1 MAQTIK
7 LKRTATPNNVP
18 TTAQL
23 ELGEIAVNTYDGKV
37 YIKKND
43 GAESIVE
50 VTNSSL
56 GNYLPLTGGTLT
68 GTLAMGANAI
78 TSTGTISSGA
88 ITATS
93 TTNAVIAEYNATNYS
108 ALRYDGVDTVVGGD
122 GVYRRG
128 GLEKLRLTSS
138 GINVTGTI
146 SSGAI
151 TSSGQINA
159 GTNLVA
165 GASVYSNN
173 GVYYGSTTLSLK
185 NNTSGSFLNFAA
197 NANATFAGA
206 ISSGAITSTGLTVV
220 ASNALGTIQA
230 SSATDA
236 TLNITSA
243 GITAYSLVTSG
254 TDSSFAIKKDGT
266 ERMRISSSGNVGI
279 GTNNPDSYAA
289 DANNL
294 VIYSATET
302 GMTIVSGT
310 ASTGDIYFADGTS
323 ALNRGYFQ
331 YHHADD
337 SMRFGTAAT
346 ESMRIDSA
354 GNVGIGMTGPSYK
367 LDIDGNNYNG
377 ATGTSIRIKDHSSN
391 VNNGDIQSSII
402 FTGRYW
408 SGDDN
413 TAVESKIA
421 GLKGAANGNTGSALG
436 FFTQTFG
443 LGGSVERMRITSS
456 GELQLTGNGVIK
468 NQISD
473 GNFSYLQQTSSDARL
488 YVQYSQPLLFGTN
501 NTERMRIDSSG
512 RVGIGTSS
520 PAQAK
525 LDILLES
532 DYSSHT
538 GHGLSIL
545 SNAFDAYTALYMGAD
560 DTVDSVY
567 IQSAGKNTSFTSKKL
582 LLNPNGGNVG
592 IGTSSPAGKLT
603 LKAGDNTY
611 AGGFRLEGTDE
622 TTALAITHVN
632 GLNFFSGN
640 GTDDHLVL
648 TGTGNVG
655 IGTSSPS
662 TALQV
667 GDGTDTANWLRLTG
681 TVSDLYIGQN
691 PVNDSFNQTN
701 AAKILSVASYPLAMG
716 TANAYP
722 VIFGTND
729 TERMRIDASG
739 NLLVGKTSGTAGN
752 TIETNGRI
760 SAGAGSN
767 SQPTFNC
774 ENDTNTGINLP
785 ESDRIQF
792 ITGGAEAM
800 RIDASG
806 NVGIGTSSPAATLQ
820 VEGETRIYPASGTA
834 ILRFGSGGVEK
845 GRLSVDASS
854 NMAFETAGT
863 ERMRIDSSG
872 NVGIGAT
879 NALTST
885 YLSKAFVYTA
895 GGANFAIGG
904 LSNTNDAVLSR
915 FTSFNISNSNS
926 GNESSANFYGV
937 TSIESI
943 VVTTDSNAGN
953 DSGGSLLFKTKPE
966 AGILAERM
974 RIDSSGKVLVG
985 KTTQD
990 LSTEGISI
998 NPLGYIQVTESE
1010 SPTLYLNRLST
1021 DGNIVNFYKD
1031 GTTVGSIGV
1040 SGGDLYIENGIT
1052 GISFNNAYNAL
1063 IPTTTGGVVDDA
1075 NQDLGISSH
1084 RFKDLYLSGS
1094 ASVGSVSAT
1103 GNITANGVTI
1113 GASDVRSSSGVLT
1126 LGGTSEAVRIDSSGN
1141 VGIGLTNP
1149 SSYYSSSLVVDAPA
1163 EDGIT
1168 IVSPSNAT
1176 GYLMFADGTSGSQA
1190 YEGYIAY
1197 NHLNNYLHLRANDHI
1212 KLETNSGER
1221 LRIDSS
1227 GNVGIGVV
1235 PSAFLL
1241 PNGSTGALQ
1250 LQSGGL
1256 LSAYNANTY
1265 LSQNWYYNAGEKYI
1279 ANGSASRYAQTGAEH
1294 VWSSAG
1300 NNTSG
1305 AGAGLSWQ
1313 ERMRIDSSGNVGIG
1327 TTAPDQNLTV
1337 KAANAKISAQ
1347 STADG
1352 QIIGFQARYLNHT
1365 TLYGSFEY
1373 ATGDAQLYI
1382 DNNFQG
1388 NNGVYSNIRFRN
1400 CPNGSASL
1408 TDRMII
1414 QGSTGNVGIGTTA
1427 PSEKLHVSG
1436 NILATGNIT
1445 AYSDRN
1451 LKENIEPILNA
1462 VEKVQQ
1468 LNGVTYNR
1476 NDLEDT
1482 TKRYAG
1488 IIAQDLQA
1496 VLPEAVEGDSI
1507 LRVDYNAT
1515 IGLLIEAIKEQQ
1527 VQINKLKAKL
1537 KEVTK

>member
-739 NLLVGKTSGTAGN
+739 N
-752 TIETNGRI
+752 
-760 SAGAGSN
+760 
-767 SQPTFNC
+767 
-774 ENDTNTGINLP
+774 
-785 ESDRIQF
+785 
-792 ITGGAEAM
+792 
-800 RIDASG
+800 
-806 NVGIGTSSPAATLQ
+806 
-820 VEGETRIYPASGTA
+820 
-834 ILRFGSGGVEK
+834 
-845 GRLSVDASS
+845 
-854 NMAFETAGT
+854 
-863 ERMRIDSSG
+863 
-872 NVGIGAT
+872 VGIGAT

-1527 VQINKLKAKL
+1527 VQIDKLKAKL